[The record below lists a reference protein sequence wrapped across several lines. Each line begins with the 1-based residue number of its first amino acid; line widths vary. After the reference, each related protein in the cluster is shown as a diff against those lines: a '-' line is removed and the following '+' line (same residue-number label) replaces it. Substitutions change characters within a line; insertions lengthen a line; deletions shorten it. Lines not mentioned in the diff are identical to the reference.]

1 MSKKII
7 LLGAILMCAF
17 VYGCGAQKDVDEQQA
32 NTENLRVNDNESNAA
47 WIKETTEIP
56 VAEKN
61 DWGPVEVQ
69 WWGRGGDTV
78 EVSDVFEEDI
88 N

>member
-7 LLGAILMCAF
+7 LLGAILMCTF
-17 VYGCGAQKDVDEQQA
+17 IYGCGAQKDVDEQQVS
-32 NTENLRVNDNESNAA
+32 TENLRVSDNESDVA
-47 WIKETTEIP
+47 WTKETTEIP
-56 VAEKN
+56 VAKKN
-61 DWGPVEVQ
+61 NWGPVEVQ
-69 WWGRGGDTV
+69 WRGRGGDTV